1 MKPDD
6 TIYPVISGRL
16 ITLMNDYGN
25 LATGSLVELD
35 FSEIE
40 NTNLADEAMNYI
52 RYKYETRSASVTYLR
67 VFVPAVRCF
76 DTFATIRSVDSFQA
90 YNDDLKKQY
99 REYLDNLVPE
109 GRPVYSENYKRFLV
123 AVPRT
128 IQRGQ

>member
-1 MKPDD
+1 MKPDE

-16 ITLMNDYGN
+16 MILMNDYGN
-25 LATGSLVELD
+25 LATGSPVELD

-40 NTNLADEAMNYI
+40 NTNLVEEAMNYI
-52 RYKYETRSASVTYLR
+52 RYKYDTRSASVTYLR
-67 VFVPAVRCF
+67 VLVPAVRCF
-76 DTFATIRSVDSFQA
+76 DTFATMHNVESFQA

-109 GRPVYSENYKRFLV
+109 GRPVYSETYKRFLV